1 MPAPSLTGQ
10 SILHYNI
17 RERLGAGG
25 TGEVY
30 VADDTRLGRQVA
42 LKFLNAD
49 RRRDMDSRARL
60 LREARAASLLRSPH
74 IAVTYEFV
82 EHGDQLFIAME
93 YVEGEVLSDRIA
105 RGPVPISEAVDIAA
119 QVADALD
126 EAHGR
131 NIIHRDIKSSN
142 LIQTRRGL
150 VKVLDFGLARI
161 DAPQSTEKALR
172 STSELLVTSPGMV
185 LGTIAY
191 MAPEQLRADVV
202 DHRADLF
209 ALGVVLYE
217 LLTARLPFRGAT
229 LADTFDRIFH
239 AEPESVSRFIPDV
252 PVELERILRKALQ
265 KSAAD
270 RYQSARELH
279 IDLRQVA
286 RRLEVNESTQGLR
299 APNVE
304 TGQRSIAVLTFNNLT
319 RDPSDDWIGTGIAE
333 TVTSDL
339 KNVQNLA
346 VLGRGQISELL
357 NAMRPSETASEH
369 LPVEIGRR
377 LGAWWVVSGAYQRL
391 GERIRVTA
399 QLVEVLTGKLIRTVK
414 VDGRVDE
421 IFELQD
427 RIVFNVSRGLDVKL
441 GREDAEA
448 IERDETRSVEA
459 FEAYSRGV
467 LNMRSAGRE
476 AMDRAIGLFERAVTL
491 DPTYATAWS
500 ALGGAYYL
508 KGLFLGLPDLHH
520 KALEQLRRAVALNP
534 ALANAHVWLG
544 SALLQLGDVD
554 QGIEA
559 LRTAER
565 LDPDNADV
573 HQTLAR
579 AFWLFR
585 GMVPEGI
592 AELRKATA
600 LNPEGGYSHLQL
612 AMLEALSGN
621 LDEAE
626 ASARYAIEL
635 QERAMSGTEGLLI
648 VGAHS
653 RLGYVHYLRG
663 NYDAAYVEYR
673 RELEYVTTSDHALRE
688 RTLIELH
695 QKLSA
700 LYRARGDREAAD
712 RFGDLAIEAHTRRVA
727 SGGDDPATR
736 YYMAALYAGRG
747 DVERTREHLA
757 LPLRRLPAF
766 TMWRLE
772 RDREFE
778 AVRSQLGLNL

>member
-1 MPAPSLTGQ
+1 MPTSSLTGQ
-10 SILHYNI
+10 SILNYNI

-25 TGEVY
+25 SGEVY

-42 LKFLNAD
+42 LKFLNVD
-49 RRRDMDSRARL
+49 RRRDADSRARL

-82 EHGDQLFIAME
+82 EHGDLLFIAME
-93 YVEGEVLSDRIA
+93 YVEGEVLSDRVA
-105 RGPVPISEAVDIAA
+105 RGPVPIGEAVDIAA

-126 EAHGR
+126 EAHGL
-131 NIIHRDIKSSN
+131 NIVHRDIKSAN

-150 VKVLDFGLARI
+150 VKVLDFGLAKMEGSH
-161 DAPQSTEKALR
+161 STEQALR

-191 MAPEQLRADVV
+191 MAPEQLRADAV
-202 DHRADLF
+202 DHRVDLF

-239 AEPESVSRFIPDV
+239 AEPEPVSRIIPGV
-252 PVELERILRKALQ
+252 LPELERIVRKALQ
-265 KSAAD
+265 KSPDD

-279 IDLRQVA
+279 IDLHQVS
-286 RRLEVNESTQGLR
+286 RRLEANESSQGLR
-299 APNVE
+299 APIVE
-304 TGQRSIAVLTFNNLT
+304 TGQRSIAVLTFTNVT
-319 RDPSDDWIGTGIAE
+319 RDVSDDWIGTGIAE
-333 TVTSDL
+333 TVTADL

-346 VLGRGQISELL
+346 VIGRGQISELL
-357 NAMRPSETASEH
+357 NSMGPSESTSEH
-369 LPVEIGRR
+369 LPIEIGRR

-391 GERIRVTA
+391 GERIRVTV
-399 QLVEVLTGKLIRTVK
+399 QIVEVLTGKLIRTVK

-427 RIVFNVSRGLDVKL
+427 RIVFDVSRGLDLKL

-467 LNMRSAGRE
+467 LNLRSAGRE
-476 AMDRAIGLFERAVTL
+476 AMDRAIGLFERAVAL

-508 KGLFLGLPDLHH
+508 KGMFLGMRELHH
-520 KALEQLRRAVALNP
+520 KALEQLQRAIALNP

-544 SALLQLGDVD
+544 SAFLQLGEIDK
-554 QGIEA
+554 GIQA
-559 LRTAER
+559 LETAER
-565 LDPDNADV
+565 LEPENPDV

-579 AFWLFR
+579 AFWLFQ

-592 AELRKATA
+592 AELRRSIA
-600 LNPEGGYSHLQL
+600 LNSESGYSYLQL
-612 AMLEALSGN
+612 AMLEALSGH

-626 ASARYAIEL
+626 AAARQAIEL

-648 VGAHS
+648 VGAHA
-653 RLGYVHYLRG
+653 RLGYVQYLRG

-695 QKLSA
+695 QKFAA
-700 LYRARGDREAAD
+700 LYRARGDSEAAQ

-727 SGGDDPATR
+727 NGGDDPATR

-747 DVERTREHLA
+747 DIERTREHLA
-757 LPLRRLPAF
+757 LPLRRLPEF
-766 TMWRLE
+766 TKWRLQ
-772 RDREFE
+772 RDKDFDP
-778 AVRSQLGLNL
+778 VRGQLEV